1 MIALDRMNPR
11 QGRDFEG
18 MTETAIRYT
27 GVSKVFPNG
36 TTAVDNLNLEI
47 PTGSLTVFVGPSGC
61 GKTTSLRMLNRM
73 VEPSSGTVEVNGR
86 NVADVPAAQL
96 RRSMGYVMQQSG
108 LMPHRTVEDNI
119 ATVPRLNGVS
129 KSTARANARELLGSV
144 GLDESLATRYPAQLS
159 GGQQQRV
166 GVARALAADPPILL
180 MDEPFSAVDPVV
192 RQDLQRELLDL
203 QKRLHRTIVF
213 VTHDID
219 EAITL
224 GNRVAVFARGG
235 KLAQYATPEELL
247 RSPADDFVA
256 DFIGRDRGFRSLT
269 FDRAPVA
276 VHPVTVLNAD
286 TGQRSRID
294 SGQHSPAPWQ
304 ADGAHG
310 GSSGAAGQDTPRP
323 DTLRHDANHHGTAH
337 HDTHAAGRNGAEAAS
352 SSDGWILL
360 VTERNAPLGWLPVDE
375 SGNPAPR
382 EQLRVGGT
390 LWRAN
395 DSLRTA
401 LDAALSSPSGQ
412 AVAVHEDG
420 SVAGILR
427 GDEIMRAIEEQR
439 NERSQRRERP

>member
-1 MIALDRMNPR
+1 
-11 QGRDFEG
+11 
-18 MTETAIRYT
+18 MTETAIRYS
-27 GVSKVFPNG
+27 GVSKVYPNG
-36 TTAVDNLNLEI
+36 TTAVDHLDLEI

-86 NVADVPAAQL
+86 NVADIPAAQL

-247 RSPADDFVA
+247 RAPADDFVA

-276 VHPVTVLNAD
+276 VHPVTVLNAE
-286 TGQRSRID
+286 TGQRSRVD
-294 SGQHSPAPWQ
+294 SGHGASAPWEPT
-304 ADGAHG
+304 ALRAVLTTPPTTSRTPACETVRERRRRRVGSCWSTNGTHRWDGCPWTVPGPRRRAKSCAWVARFGAPAIHCVPPWTPRCPRPPARPWPFTRTAPWPASCAVTKSCGQSRSNATSASTG
-310 GSSGAAGQDTPRP
+310 GSS
-323 DTLRHDANHHGTAH
+323 
-337 HDTHAAGRNGAEAAS
+337 
-352 SSDGWILL
+352 
-360 VTERNAPLGWLPVDE
+360 
-375 SGNPAPR
+375 R
-382 EQLRVGGT
+382 EL
-390 LWRAN
+390 
-395 DSLRTA
+395 
-401 LDAALSSPSGQ
+401 
-412 AVAVHEDG
+412 AVE
-420 SVAGILR
+420 
-427 GDEIMRAIEEQR
+427 
-439 NERSQRRERP
+439 

>member
-1 MIALDRMNPR
+1 MISLDRMNAR
-11 QGRDFEG
+11 HGRDFKG
-18 MTETAIRYT
+18 MTETAIRYS
-27 GVSKVFPNG
+27 GVSKVYPNG
-36 TTAVDNLNLEI
+36 TTAVDHLDLEI

-86 NVADVPAAQL
+86 NVADIPAAQL

-247 RSPADDFVA
+247 RAPADDFVA

-276 VHPVTVLNAD
+276 VHPVTVLNAE
-286 TGQRSRID
+286 TGQRSRVD
-294 SGQHSPAPWQ
+294 SGHGASAPWE
-304 ADGAHG
+304 ADGAQ
-310 GSSGAAGQDTPRP
+310 GSS
-323 DTLRHDANHHGTAH
+323 HDAADHVTHAGVRDGAGTA
-337 HDTHAAGRNGAEAAS
+337 S
-352 SSDGWILL
+352 SEGWILL
-360 VTERNAPLGWLPVDE
+360 VNERNAPLGWLPLD
-375 SGNPAPR
+375 GAGTPAPR
-382 EQLRVGGT
+382 EELRVGGT
-390 LWRAN
+390 LWRAG

-439 NERSQRRERP
+439 NERFDRREQP

>member
-1 MIALDRMNPR
+1 MISLDRMNAR
-11 QGRDFEG
+11 HGRDFKG
-18 MTETAIRYT
+18 MTETAIRYS
-27 GVSKVFPNG
+27 GVSKVYPNG
-36 TTAVDNLNLEI
+36 TTAVDHLDLEI

-129 KSTARANARELLGSV
+129 KSQARASARELLGSV

-247 RSPADDFVA
+247 RAPADDFVA

-276 VHPVTVLNAD
+276 VHPVTVLNAE
-286 TGQRSRID
+286 T
-294 SGQHSPAPWQ
+294 GQHSRVDSGHGAAAPWR
-304 ADGAHG
+304 ADGAQTGSQHAAHG
-310 GSSGAAGQDTPRP
+310 G
-323 DTLRHDANHHGTAH
+323 
-337 HDTHAAGRNGAEAAS
+337 THAGARNGAGAA

-360 VTERNAPLGWLPVDE
+360 VNERNAPLGWLPVDGA
-375 SGNPAPR
+375 GNPAPR
-382 EQLRVGGT
+382 EELRVGGT
-390 LWRAN
+390 LWRAG

-427 GDEIMRAIEEQR
+427 GEEIMRAIEEQR
-439 NERSQRRERP
+439 NERFDRREQP

>member
-1 MIALDRMNPR
+1 
-11 QGRDFEG
+11 
-18 MTETAIRYT
+18 MTETAIRYS
-27 GVSKVFPNG
+27 GVSKVYPNG
-36 TTAVDNLNLEI
+36 TTAVDHLDLEI

-73 VEPSSGTVEVNGR
+73 VEPTSGTVEIDGR

-119 ATVPRLNGVS
+119 ATVPRLNGVA
-129 KSTARANARELLGSV
+129 KSTARDNARKLLGSV

-247 RSPADDFVA
+247 RAPADDFVA

-269 FDRAPVA
+269 FDRAPVT
-276 VHPVTVLNAD
+276 VHPVTVFHAD
-286 TGQRSRID
+286 TGQRSRVD
-294 SGQHSPAPWQ
+294 SARGAGGAPCQ

-310 GSSGAAGQDTPRP
+310 A
-323 DTLRHDANHHGTAH
+323 
-337 HDTHAAGRNGAEAAS
+337 THAAAGIGAGAAS
-352 SSDGWILL
+352 SEGWILL
-360 VTERNAPLGWLPVDE
+360 VNERNAPLGWLPVDDA
-375 SGNPAPR
+375 GTPAPR

-390 LWRAN
+390 LWHAG

-420 SVAGILR
+420 TVAGILR
-427 GDEIMRAIEEQR
+427 GDEIMRAIEDQR
-439 NERSQRRERP
+439 DERSDRRERP

>member
-1 MIALDRMNPR
+1 MIGLDRINAR
-11 QGRDFEG
+11 HRRDFKG
-18 MTETAIRYT
+18 MTETAIRYS
-27 GVSKVFPNG
+27 GVSKVYPNG
-36 TTAVDNLNLEI
+36 TTAVDHLDLEI

-129 KSTARANARELLGSV
+129 KSKARASARELLGSV

-247 RSPADDFVA
+247 RAPADDFVA

-276 VHPVTVLNAD
+276 VHPVTVLNAE
-286 TGQRSRID
+286 TGQRSRVD
-294 SGQHSPAPWQ
+294 SGHGSSAPWQ
-304 ADGAHG
+304 ADDAQG
-310 GSSGAAGQDTPRP
+310 GSRDAA
-323 DTLRHDANHHGTAH
+323 HSV
-337 HDTHAAGRNGAEAAS
+337 THAGARNGAGAAP
-352 SSDGWILL
+352 SDGWILL
-360 VTERNAPLGWLPVDE
+360 VNERNTPLGWLPVDAA
-375 SGNPAPR
+375 GNPAPC
-382 EQLRVGGT
+382 EELRVGGT
-390 LWRAN
+390 LWRAG

-427 GDEIMRAIEEQR
+427 GDEIMRAIEKQR
-439 NERSQRRERP
+439 DERSDRRERP

>member
-1 MIALDRMNPR
+1 
-11 QGRDFEG
+11 
-18 MTETAIRYT
+18 MTETAIRYAN
-27 GVSKVFPNG
+27 VRKVFPNG
-36 TTAVDNLNLEI
+36 TTAVDDLNLEI
-47 PTGSLTVFVGPSGC
+47 PAGSLTVFVGPSGC

-73 VEPSSGTVEVNGR
+73 VDPSSGTVEVNGR
-86 NVADVPAAQL
+86 NVADIPAPQL

-129 KSTARANARELLGSV
+129 KSKARAGARELLGSV
-144 GLDESLATRYPAQLS
+144 GLDESLASRYPAQLS

-235 KLAQYATPEELL
+235 RLAQYATPEELL
-247 RSPADDFVA
+247 RAPADDFVA

-269 FDRAPVA
+269 FDSTPVE
-276 VHPVTVLNAD
+276 VHPVTVLAED
-286 TGQRSRID
+286 TGERSRVGAQAQPNVPWR
-294 SGQHSPAPWQ
+294 SEGSHSA
-304 ADGAHG
+304 A
-310 GSSGAAGQDTPRP
+310 SGAGGAQD
-323 DTLRHDANHHGTAH
+323 G
-337 HDTHAAGRNGAEAAS
+337 GGAAAS
-352 SSDGWILL
+352 SNGWILL
-360 VTERNAPLGWLPVDE
+360 VNERRAPLGWLPVD
-375 SGNPAPR
+375 GTGTPAPR
-382 EQLRVGGT
+382 AQLRVGGT
-390 LWRAN
+390 LWRAG

-412 AVAVHEDG
+412 AVAVNDDG

-427 GDEIMRAIEEQR
+427 AEEIMRAIEDQR
-439 NERSQRRERP
+439 TERFEGRGRP

>member
-1 MIALDRMNPR
+1 MIALDRMNAR
-11 QGRDFEG
+11 HRRDFKG
-18 MTETAIRYT
+18 MTETAIRYS
-27 GVSKVFPNG
+27 GVSKVYPNG
-36 TTAVDNLNLEI
+36 TTAVDHLDLEI

-73 VEPSSGTVEVNGR
+73 VEPTSGTVEINGR

-129 KSTARANARELLGSV
+129 KSKARANARELLGSV

-247 RSPADDFVA
+247 RAPADDFVA

-269 FDRAPVA
+269 FYRAPVA
-276 VHPVTVLNAD
+276 VHPVTVLNAE

-294 SGQHSPAPWQ
+294 SGHGSSAPWQ
-304 ADGAHG
+304 ADGAEG
-310 GSSGAAGQDTPRP
+310 GS
-323 DTLRHDANHHGTAH
+323 HDAAHG
-337 HDTHAAGRNGAEAAS
+337 DTHAGARNGAIAA
-352 SSDGWILL
+352 SSDGWVLL
-360 VTERNAPLGWLPVDE
+360 VNERNAPLGWLPVDGA
-375 SGNPAPR
+375 GNPAPR
-382 EQLRVGGT
+382 EELRVGGT
-390 LWRAN
+390 LWRAG

-420 SVAGILR
+420 SLAGILR

-439 NERSQRRERP
+439 NERSDRRERP

>member
-1 MIALDRMNPR
+1 MISVVRINARH
-11 QGRDFEG
+11 GRGIKG
-18 MTETAIRYT
+18 MTETAIRYS
-27 GVSKVFPNG
+27 GVSKVYPNG
-36 TTAVDNLNLEI
+36 TTAVDHLDLEI

-73 VEPSSGTVEVNGR
+73 VEPTSGTVEIDGR

-129 KSTARANARELLGSV
+129 KSTARANARQLLGSV

-203 QKRLHRTIVF
+203 QQRLHRTIVF

-247 RSPADDFVA
+247 RAPANDFVA

-276 VHPVTVLNAD
+276 VHPVTVFNAG
-286 TGQRSRID
+286 TGQRSRVD
-294 SGQHSPAPWQ
+294 SGHGATAALQ
-304 ADGAHG
+304 ADGAH
-310 GSSGAAGQDTPRP
+310 SV
-323 DTLRHDANHHGTAH
+323 
-337 HDTHAAGRNGAEAAS
+337 THAGAGAAS
-352 SSDGWILL
+352 SEGWILL
-360 VTERNAPLGWLPVDE
+360 VNERNAPLGWLPVDGA
-375 SGNPAPR
+375 GNPAPR

-390 LWRAN
+390 LWRAG

-412 AVAVHEDG
+412 AVAIHEDG

-439 NERSQRRERP
+439 NERSDRRERP

>member
-1 MIALDRMNPR
+1 MISLDRMNAR
-11 QGRDFEG
+11 HGRDFKG
-18 MTETAIRYT
+18 MTETAIRYS
-27 GVSKVFPNG
+27 GVSKVYPNG
-36 TTAVDNLNLEI
+36 TTAVDHLDLEI

-129 KSTARANARELLGSV
+129 KSQARASARELLGSV

-247 RSPADDFVA
+247 RAPADDFVA

-276 VHPVTVLNAD
+276 VHPVTVLNAE
-286 TGQRSRID
+286 T
-294 SGQHSPAPWQ
+294 GQHSRVDSGHGAAAPWQ
-304 ADGAHG
+304 ADGARGGSQNAAHG
-310 GSSGAAGQDTPRP
+310 GTHTGA
-323 DTLRHDANHHGTAH
+323 
-337 HDTHAAGRNGAEAAS
+337 RNGAGAA

-360 VTERNAPLGWLPVDE
+360 VNERNAPLGWLPVDGA
-375 SGNPAPR
+375 GNPAPR
-382 EQLRVGGT
+382 EELRVGGT
-390 LWRAN
+390 LWRAG

-427 GDEIMRAIEEQR
+427 GEEIMRAIEEQR
-439 NERSQRRERP
+439 NERFDRREQP